1 MLTHTKCF
9 CQLKI
14 YYYFHFYELTNL
26 FCGVIIMQG
35 GDNLDT
41 LGKRFQLIRKELGM
55 TGKELGEKLGVGRDV
70 INNIENDRLKKPDQK
85 EPLFKLF
92 CQMYNVSYPWLM
104 KGIGKPI
111 LNVPSTLID
120 DIAKRFNLD
129 NEMKLIL
136 TRFLELTPDEREV
149 VKKLFAPIQKKEN
162 EQ

>member
-1 MLTHTKCF
+1 M
-9 CQLKI
+9 
-14 YYYFHFYELTNL
+14 
-26 FCGVIIMQG
+26 
-35 GDNLDT
+35 DT